1 MSEGTKQSHKLQI
14 EFSQSVKNGLTQT
27 LSLTS
32 KLLTKTLL
40 VKIER
45 KIYCWKKKK
54 LNDKIQVHSSSTN
67 KTLSSHHIVMV
78 KRSENSFLCVNFVLQ
93 KPHKIL
99 GSCNKQ

>member
-32 KLLTKTLL
+32 KLLTKTLS

-45 KIYCWKKKK
+45 KIYCWKKKIK
-54 LNDKIQVHSSSTN
+54 RQNSSSFKFNEQNTF
-67 KTLSSHHIVMV
+67 IA
-78 KRSENSFLCVNFVLQ
+78 
-93 KPHKIL
+93 PH
-99 GSCNKQ
+99 CNGQTVGKLVFMR